1 MASSNQHRK
10 NIVDALNKN
19 GIENR
24 VWSHGNLGRHN
35 FWISRFG
42 KFKGKI
48 ANDIY
53 EKCFILPTYPELNEK
68 DIKGIIQVCEEASL

>member
-10 NIVDALNKN
+10 NIVESLNKN

-24 VWSHGNLGRHN
+24 VWSHGNLGRHY
-35 FWISRFG
+35 FWSSKYG
-42 KFKGKI
+42 KFEGKI

-53 EKCFILPTYPELNEK
+53 ERCFILPTYPELTET
-68 DIKGIIQVCEEASL
+68 DIKYIISVCEEASL